1 MAADLPI
8 WSMVYINPRM
18 AEMKNRA
25 PLRTHNG
32 HPAEDRVLLPAAYI
46 LTLAYRATDQAAVLD
61 ALPGLIAPVQG
72 EILPQRI
79 AEHEWE
85 HRFQLM
91 IVKRLGPSLV
101 PSEVVVPLENL
112 GAVMDEIE
120 HKVDQPVVKEGV
132 IVRHGAGGRPE
143 AIILGFIPSD
153 QRRFDYNLVF
163 GLVLT
168 IMDIAEKH
176 GGRPYSTGM
185 YFASRADE
193 VLGAERV
200 AACASSSVRPTP
212 AACSTPA
219 R

>member
-1 MAADLPI
+1 M
-8 WSMVYINPRM
+8 
-18 AEMKNRA
+18 
-25 PLRTHNG
+25 
-32 HPAEDRVLLPAAYI
+32 
-46 LTLAYRATDQAAVLD
+46 
-61 ALPGLIAPVQG
+61 
-72 EILPQRI
+72 
-79 AEHEWE
+79 
-85 HRFQLM
+85 
-91 IVKRLGPSLV
+91 

-112 GAVMDEIE
+112 GAVMEEIE

-153 QRRFDYNLVF
+153 QRRFDYNFVF

-200 AACASSSVRPTP
+200 ERLREFKREVDPRGVLNPGKVIGSGALGKALTLAAALEPLIRPLGNRVIAKTVASPRPGGVGARHPGRRRPLCLLVLAVRLLRRPVRPVLRARLGEP
-212 AACSTPA
+212 EPA
-219 R
+219 RQVVLAARAHRGP

>member
-1 MAADLPI
+1 M
-8 WSMVYINPRM
+8 
-18 AEMKNRA
+18 E
-25 PLRTHNG
+25 
-32 HPAEDRVLLPAAYI
+32 
-46 LTLAYRATDQAAVLD
+46 
-61 ALPGLIAPVQG
+61 
-72 EILPQRI
+72 
-79 AEHEWE
+79 
-85 HRFQLM
+85 
-91 IVKRLGPSLV
+91 
-101 PSEVVVPLENL
+101 
-112 GAVMDEIE
+112 EIE

-132 IVRHGAGGRPE
+132 IVRHGAHGRPE

-153 QRRFDYNLVF
+153 QRRFDYNFVF

-193 VLGAERV
+193 ILGAERV
-200 AACASSSVRPTP
+200 EAPCATSSARSTR